1 MLVDKYEVMWLGS
14 QKSVRWFCL
23 ALIFLKKKKK
33 DDVCVPF
40 KLPNTFQ
47 SFFSFSL
54 SSHGTLVPS
63 FLTEFFLTLLPSS
76 FSHSDLPDPC
86 SQSPVLASLLLTFAW
101 MVVVLRVPSSNS
113 ILFIYV
119 SSLEISFIAATSK
132 AMFRLGDKPQ
142 IYVLAPFFPSFK
154 FLAA

>member
-23 ALIFLKKKKK
+23 ALIFLKKKEEE

-47 SFFSFSL
+47 SFLFFILPWHTCPLLFDRVLPYPAPIICSL
-54 SSHGTLVPS
+54 
-63 FLTEFFLTLLPSS
+63 
-76 FSHSDLPDPC
+76 SDLPDPC
-86 SQSPVLASLLLTFAW
+86 SHSPGWPPFFWLSLGWWCFSEFPPQTQFFSYMYLLWKSHLLLQLQKQCSDLVINHKYTYW
-101 MVVVLRVPSSNS
+101 P
-113 ILFIYV
+113 LF
-119 SSLEISFIAATSK
+119 L
-132 AMFRLGDKPQ
+132 
-142 IYVLAPFFPSFK
+142 PSFK

>member
-33 DDVCVPF
+33 KTTSVFHLNYQTLSNP
-40 KLPNTFQ
+40 
-47 SFFSFSL
+47 SFSL